1 MKLLEVGMLFCSQKK
16 QDWKTIR
23 WKTIRF
29 CDTVENMTNPMN
41 NISKF
46 FTPLDDKRKKEM
58 TKTFFNS
65 LPNDPK
71 RT

>member
-16 QDWKTIR
+16 QL